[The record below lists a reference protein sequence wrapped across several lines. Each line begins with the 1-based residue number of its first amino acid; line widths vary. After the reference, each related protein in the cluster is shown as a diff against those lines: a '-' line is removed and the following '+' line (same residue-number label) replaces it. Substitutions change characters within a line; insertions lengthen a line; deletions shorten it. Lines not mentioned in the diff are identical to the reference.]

1 MGHLPFGSTGDSK
14 VMENE
19 VIEKTGTLV
28 KLVDWMVKNGQQG
41 VGEYVEK
48 LKTLNPGISND
59 DLAKKI
65 VSRKSVKNGLVG
77 AATGVG
83 GLITLPVSV
92 PVDLAVSWKIQIFM
106 AISIAHVYGHNSK
119 SADIKTDVFL
129 ILAGDSAKEGL
140 KRFGIEVSKGIT
152 KKAIDKYITKEVMVQ
167 IWKVIPKKI
176 ITKAGEKSVT
186 SFMKMVP
193 IVGAPIG
200 YAFDWF
206 AAQAVGKTAIKY
218 YSGRG

>member
-1 MGHLPFGSTGDSK
+1 
-14 VMENE
+14 
-19 VIEKTGTLV
+19 
-28 KLVDWMVKNGQQG
+28 
-41 VGEYVEK
+41 
-48 LKTLNPGISND
+48 
-59 DLAKKI
+59 
-65 VSRKSVKNGLVG
+65 
-77 AATGVG
+77 
-83 GLITLPVSV
+83 
-92 PVDLAVSWKIQIFM
+92 
-106 AISIAHVYGHNSK
+106 
-119 SADIKTDVFL
+119 
-129 ILAGDSAKEGL
+129 
-140 KRFGIEVSKGIT
+140 GIEVSKGIT